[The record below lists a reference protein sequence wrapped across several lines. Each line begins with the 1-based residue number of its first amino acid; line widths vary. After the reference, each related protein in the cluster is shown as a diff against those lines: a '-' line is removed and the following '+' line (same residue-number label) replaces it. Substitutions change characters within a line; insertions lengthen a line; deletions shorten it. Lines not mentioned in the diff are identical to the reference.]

1 MTNNGAP
8 ALGERIKG
16 VKIALEFRVGG
27 LTPVGNV
34 LSALAARGAKPLD
47 ARGAKPLDAND
58 IAKINEEKSSD
69 FPN

>member
-1 MTNNGAP
+1 MMTTTETA

-34 LSALAARGAKPLD
+34 LSALAAMGAKPM
-47 ARGAKPLDAND
+47 DAND

>member
-34 LSALAARGAKPLD
+34 LSALAAMGAKPM
-47 ARGAKPLDAND
+47 DAND